1 MRCTLPGSAS
11 RACVFSR
18 SLRNARDGYVALL
31 TQNLDAVLADSLPHL
46 ASAHQTLAK
55 LAADELPDDVGT
67 YFTGTEA
74 PAPVVDAIRAL
85 IPRIAADRAEAARDV
100 QLLYQSACKNY
111 M

>member
-18 SLRNARDGYVALL
+18 SSRSARDGYVALL
-31 TQNLDAVLADSLPHL
+31 TQNLDTVLADSLPHL
-46 ASAHQTLAK
+46 ASAQQTLAK
-55 LAADELPDDVGT
+55 LAADELPDDIGT
-67 YFTGTEA
+67 YFADTEA

-100 QLLYQSACKNY
+100 QLLYQSACRNY
-111 M
+111 A